1 MAGDFYIETTK
12 DLVSSVDIPMAN
24 GFTSYIENIGKMRNR
39 GYELKATV
47 FVVRNSD
54 RELSWSV
61 TGGLIH
67 NENKILEVSEALQD
81 AQKDLEA
88 DQGANPNMLY
98 KTGYSTNTI
107 WVVRSLGIDPST
119 SRELY
124 LDRFGEPTFT
134 WDSRDLTACGVAEP
148 KYQGNLSTMFRYK
161 GFSANLSFGYRFG
174 GQLYNSTL
182 IEKVENTDFREN
194 VDARVYKG
202 RWQKAGDIAAFKG
215 LHLKDKTSKT
225 SRFVENERVFN
236 CQSVTLQ
243 YLFDSPRLKKI
254 VGMENL
260 TLNVST
266 SDLFYISSVK
276 RERGTAYPFSRQFSF
291 SLSATF

>member
-1 MAGDFYIETTK
+1 
-12 DLVSSVDIPMAN
+12 
-24 GFTSYIENIGKMRNR
+24 MRC
-39 GYELKATV
+39 L
-47 FVVRNSD
+47 
-54 RELSWSV
+54 
-61 TGGLIH
+61 TG
-67 NENKILEVSEALQD
+67 
-81 AQKDLEA
+81 
-88 DQGANPNMLY
+88 
-98 KTGYSTNTI
+98 
-107 WVVRSLGIDPST
+107 
-119 SRELY
+119 RELY

-225 SRFVENERVFN
+225 SRFVENTISFRFPPFEKN
-236 CQSVTLQ
+236 SGYGESDTECQ
-243 YLFDSPRLKKI
+243 YLRSFLYF
-254 VGMENL
+254 VGKEGKGN
-260 TLNVST
+260 
-266 SDLFYISSVK
+266 
-276 RERGTAYPFSRQFSF
+276 
-291 SLSATF
+291 SLSFFTAIFLFIECNFLK

>member
-1 MAGDFYIETTK
+1 M
-12 DLVSSVDIPMAN
+12 
-24 GFTSYIENIGKMRNR
+24 
-39 GYELKATV
+39 
-47 FVVRNSD
+47 
-54 RELSWSV
+54 
-61 TGGLIH
+61 
-67 NENKILEVSEALQD
+67 EVSEALQD

-119 SRELY
+119 GRELY

-194 VDARVYKG
+194 VGYIRDVGRKPEILPLLKVCTSKIKLLKLPVLSKMSGCLTARV
-202 RWQKAGDIAAFKG
+202 
-215 LHLKDKTSKT
+215 
-225 SRFVENERVFN
+225 
-236 CQSVTLQ
+236 
-243 YLFDSPRLKKI
+243 
-254 VGMENL
+254 
-260 TLNVST
+260 
-266 SDLFYISSVK
+266 
-276 RERGTAYPFSRQFSF
+276 
-291 SLSATF
+291 